1 MILKYLRVKLL
12 RTQELDSKRIPQNWT
27 VTTNPNKKILLLG
40 GNKTI
45 LPLRDTDRSNLKII
59 SSIYTPLPLT
69 RTNKRELKL
78 MTQ

>member
-12 RTQELDSKRIPQNWT
+12 RTQELDSERITQNWT

-45 LPLRDTDRSNLKII
+45 LPLRDTDDQ
-59 SSIYTPLPLT
+59 T
-69 RTNKRELKL
+69 
-78 MTQ
+78 

>member
-40 GNKTI
+40 GNKKI
-45 LPLRDTDRSNLKII
+45 LPLRDTDRLSLKII
-59 SSIYTPLPLT
+59 SSIYTPLSLT
-69 RTNKRELKL
+69 HK
-78 MTQ
+78 